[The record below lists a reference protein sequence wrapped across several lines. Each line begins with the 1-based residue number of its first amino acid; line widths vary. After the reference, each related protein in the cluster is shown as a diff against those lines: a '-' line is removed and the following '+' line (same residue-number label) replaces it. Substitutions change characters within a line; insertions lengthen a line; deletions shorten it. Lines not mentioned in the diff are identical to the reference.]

1 MAERLFGTNGVR
13 GVLGTGRFTLRLVHD
28 LSAALAGHFGGG
40 PILVGRDGRASSVPI
55 SRAVR
60 AALSMAGADSTDA
73 GLVPTPCLQYAV
85 KRLGYRGGIMVTA
98 SHNPPEYGGIKP
110 VEADGVE
117 PSRAAEVEIEKRCL
131 EAGSGGPRG
140 RIAGEPP
147 ARPAAVGPPAR
158 LGRIRDGDG
167 GEAVEA
173 YLAGIVSLVDADAI
187 RRRAPA
193 VAIDAGNGAQ
203 AAVAPEL
210 CRRLGC
216 RSVKV
221 VNGGVDPRFPG
232 RGPEPTPENLGG
244 LSRAVAESG
253 ADVGVAFDGDGDRSL
268 FCDERGAVLTGDRS
282 ALLLAGRLLSAS
294 PGSTVVT
301 CLNSGSA
308 IESVAAASGSRV
320 VRTRVGSVEVSR
332 AMAGS
337 GALAGF
343 EENGGFMYGRH
354 NAVRDGAMTL
364 ALVLDLLA
372 SGRAGT
378 LSEAAAALP
387 PSFTAKDKVPCGS
400 ADAARV
406 ALSAMASGHPGADT
420 TDGVKAGLG
429 EGRWVMVR
437 ASGTEPILRVYAEGR
452 SQADLDAIMSE
463 YVGRVRSLAVP

>member
-1 MAERLFGTNGVR
+1 MARLFGTNGIR
-13 GVLGTGRFTLRLVHD
+13 GILGRGALTLQLVHD
-28 LSAALAGHFGGG
+28 MSVALAGHFGGG
-40 PILVGRDGRASSVPI
+40 PVLVGRDGRASSVPI

-60 AALSMAGADSTDA
+60 AALSMAGVDCADA

-117 PSRAAEVEIEKRCL
+117 PSRRAELEIERRYF
-131 EAGSGGPRG
+131 EIEGAPRG
-140 RIAGEPP
+140 SASLPP
-147 ARPAAVGPPAR
+147 GGAAATATSP
-158 LGRIRDGDG
+158 GRIRDGDG
-167 GEAVEA
+167 GEAVET
-173 YLAGIVSLVDADAI
+173 YLDGIVSLVDAGAI
-187 RRRAPA
+187 RRRAPT

-216 RSVKV
+216 RTVV
-221 VNGGVDPRFPG
+221 VNGEIDPGFPG

-244 LSRAVAESG
+244 LSQAVAESG

-282 ALLLAGRLLSAS
+282 ALLLAGRLLSAA

-308 IESVAAASGSRV
+308 IESVAAASNSRV

-332 AMAGS
+332 GMAGR
-337 GALAGF
+337 GALVGF
-343 EENGGFMYGRH
+343 EENGGLVHGRH

-372 SGRAGT
+372 SGRDSA
-378 LSEAAAALP
+378 LSGAAAALP
-387 PSFTAKDKVPCGS
+387 PSFTARDKVPCGS
-400 ADAARV
+400 DGAARV
-406 ALSAMASGHPGADT
+406 ALSAMASGHPDADT
-420 TDGVKAGLG
+420 TDGVKVGLG

-452 SQADLDAIMSE
+452 SRADLDAIMSE
-463 YVGRVRSLAVP
+463 YVGRVRSLAVL

>member
-1 MAERLFGTNGVR
+1 MTERLFGTNGIR
-13 GVLGTGRFTLRLVHD
+13 GILGRGRLTLQLVHD
-28 LSAALAGHFGGG
+28 MSLALAGHFGGG
-40 PILVGRDGRASSVPI
+40 PLLVGRDGRASSVPI

-60 AALSMAGADSTDA
+60 AALSMAGIDCTDA

-110 VEADGVE
+110 VESDGVE
-117 PSRAAEVEIEKRCL
+117 PSRGAELEIERRYF
-131 EAGSGGPRG
+131 EIEVAPRG
-140 RIAGEPP
+140 HGA
-147 ARPAAVGPPAR
+147 AVPAAASQESPSV
-158 LGRIRDGDG
+158 GRIRDGDG
-167 GEAVEA
+167 GEAVDT
-173 YLAGIVSLVDADAI
+173 YLDGIASLVDAAAI
-187 RRRAPA
+187 RRRAPT

-203 AAVAPEL
+203 ANTAPEL

-216 RSVKV
+216 RAVV
-221 VNGGVDPRFPG
+221 VNGEIDAGFPG
-232 RGPEPTPENLGG
+232 RGPEPTPENLGA
-244 LSRAVAESG
+244 LSRAVEQSG

-268 FCDERGAVLTGDRS
+268 FCDERGTVLTGDRS
-282 ALLLAGRLLSAS
+282 ALLLTGRLLSAA

-308 IESVAAASGSRV
+308 IEAAAAASGSRV

-332 AMAGS
+332 AMVEG
-337 GALAGF
+337 GALVGF

-372 SGRAGT
+372 SGAASP
-378 LSEAAAALP
+378 LSAAVAALP

-400 ADAARV
+400 ADAMRV
-406 ALSAMASGHPGADT
+406 AMSAMASGHPGADT
-420 TDGVKAGLG
+420 TDGVKVDLG
-429 EGRWVMVR
+429 EDRWVMVR

-452 SQADLDAIMSE
+452 SQADLDSIMAE
-463 YVGRVRSLAVP
+463 YVGRVRSLVV

>member
-1 MAERLFGTNGVR
+1 MTERLFGTNGIR
-13 GVLGTGRFTLRLVHD
+13 GMLGRGRLTLQFVHD
-28 LSAALAGHFGGG
+28 MSIALAGHFGGG
-40 PILVGRDGRASSVPI
+40 PLLVGRDGRASSVPI

-60 AALSMAGADSTDA
+60 AALSMAGIDCADA

-85 KRLGYRGGIMVTA
+85 KRLGYRGGIMATA

-117 PSRAAEVEIEKRCL
+117 PSRRAEVQIERRYFAI
-131 EAGSGGPRG
+131 ESAPHISSAP
-140 RIAGEPP
+140 PP
-147 ARPAAVGPPAR
+147 AGAAQEPAPAR
-158 LGRIRDGDG
+158 IGRIRDGAG
-167 GEAVEA
+167 GEAVDT
-173 YLAGIVSLVDADAI
+173 YLNGIISLVDAAAI
-187 RRRAPA
+187 RRRAPT

-203 AAVAPEL
+203 ASTAPEL

-216 RSVKV
+216 RTVV
-221 VNGGVDPRFPG
+221 VNGTIDAGFPG

-244 LSRAVAESG
+244 LSRAVSESG

-282 ALLLAGRLLSAS
+282 ALLLAGRLLSAA

-308 IESVAAASGSRV
+308 IESVSAASGSEV

-332 AMAGS
+332 AMVER
-337 GALAGF
+337 GALVGF

-364 ALVLDLLA
+364 ALVLDMLA
-372 SGRAGT
+372 SNAGST
-378 LSEAAAALP
+378 LSGAASALP

-400 ADAARV
+400 ADAMRV
-406 ALSAMASGHPGADT
+406 AMSAMASGHPGADT
-420 TDGVKAGLG
+420 TDGVRVALG

-452 SQADLDAIMSE
+452 SQADLDSIMAE
-463 YVGRVRSLAVP
+463 YVGRVRALVV

>member
-1 MAERLFGTNGVR
+1 MTERLFGTNGIR
-13 GVLGTGRFTLRLVHD
+13 GILGRGRLTLQFVHD
-28 LSAALAGHFGGG
+28 MSLALAGHFGGG
-40 PILVGRDGRASSVPI
+40 PLLVGRDGRASSVPI

-60 AALSMAGADSTDA
+60 AALSMAGIDCADA

-85 KRLGYRGGIMVTA
+85 KRLGYKGGIMVTA

-110 VEADGVE
+110 VKADGVE
-117 PSRAAEVEIEKRCL
+117 PSRKAEVQIEKRYFEIESAPRL
-131 EAGSGGPRG
+131 SSALAPADAAQGSAMPKT
-140 RIAGEPP
+140 
-147 ARPAAVGPPAR
+147 
-158 LGRIRDGDG
+158 GRIRDGAGAEVVDT
-167 GEAVEA
+167 
-173 YLAGIVSLVDADAI
+173 YLEGIMSLVDAAAI
-187 RRRAPA
+187 RRRAPT

-203 AAVAPEL
+203 ANTAPEL

-216 RSVKV
+216 RTVV
-221 VNGGVDPRFPG
+221 VNGTIDAVFPG

-308 IESVAAASGSRV
+308 IESVTAASGSAV

-332 AMAGS
+332 AMVER
-337 GALAGF
+337 GALVGF

-364 ALVLDLLA
+364 ALVLDMLA
-372 SGRAGT
+372 SDAGST
-378 LSEAAAALP
+378 LSGAAAALP

-400 ADAARV
+400 ADAMRV
-406 ALSAMASGHPGADT
+406 AMSAMASGHPGADT
-420 TDGVKAGLG
+420 TDGVRVDLG

-452 SQADLDAIMSE
+452 SQADLVSIMAE
-463 YVGRVRSLAVP
+463 YVGRVRALVV

>member
-1 MAERLFGTNGVR
+1 MTERLFGTNGIR
-13 GVLGTGRFTLRLVHD
+13 GILGSGRLTLQFVHD
-28 LSAALAGHFGGG
+28 MSLALAGHFGGG
-40 PILVGRDGRASSVPI
+40 PLLAGRDGRASSAPI
-55 SRAVR
+55 LRAVR
-60 AALSMAGADSTDA
+60 GALSMAGVDCTDA

-117 PSRAAEVEIEKRCL
+117 PSRQAELEIEGRYRAI
-131 EAGSGGPRG
+131 ESAPRG
-140 RIAGEPP
+140 SCAGIAAAASPGSAP
-147 ARPAAVGPPAR
+147 APV
-158 LGRIRDGDG
+158 GRIRDGG
-167 GEAVEA
+167 NGEAVEA
-173 YLAGIVSLVDADAI
+173 YLDGIASLVDADAI
-187 RRRAPA
+187 RRRALT

-203 AAVAPEL
+203 AATAPEL

-216 RSVKV
+216 RTTV
-221 VNGGVDPRFPG
+221 VNGAIDAGFPG
-232 RGPEPTPENLGG
+232 RGPEPTPENLGT
-244 LSRAVAESG
+244 LSGAVAESG

-294 PGSTVVT
+294 PGSAVVT

-308 IESVAAASGSRV
+308 IESAAAASGSTV

-332 AMAGS
+332 AMAER
-337 GALAGF
+337 GALIGF

-354 NAVRDGAMTL
+354 NEVRDGAMTL

-372 SGRAGT
+372 SDPEST
-378 LSEAAAALP
+378 LSAAAAALP

-400 ADAARV
+400 ADAARAAVSAV
-406 ALSAMASGHPGADT
+406 ASEHPGADT

-429 EGRWVMVR
+429 AGRWVMVR
-437 ASGTEPILRVYAEGR
+437 ASGTEPILRIYAEGR
-452 SQADLDAIMSE
+452 SQADLDSIMSE
-463 YVGRVRSLAVP
+463 YVGRVRALAGR

>member
-1 MAERLFGTNGVR
+1 MARLFGTNGIR
-13 GVLGTGRFTLRLVHD
+13 GILGRGALTLQLVHD
-28 LSAALAGHFGGG
+28 MSVALAGHFGGG
-40 PILVGRDGRASSVPI
+40 PVLVGRDGRASSVPI

-60 AALSMAGADSTDA
+60 AALSMAGVDCTDA

-117 PSRAAEVEIEKRCL
+117 PSRRAELEIEGRYF
-131 EAGSGGPRG
+131 EIEGAPRG
-140 RIAGEPP
+140 SASLPPGGAAGATP
-147 ARPAAVGPPAR
+147 APAPAP
-158 LGRIRDGDG
+158 GRIRDGDG
-167 GEAVEA
+167 GEAVET
-173 YLAGIVSLVDADAI
+173 YLDGIVSLVDAAAI
-187 RRRAPA
+187 RRRAPT

-216 RSVKV
+216 RTV
-221 VNGGVDPRFPG
+221 VLNGEMDPGFPG

-282 ALLLAGRLLSAS
+282 ALLLAGRLLSAA

-308 IESVAAASGSRV
+308 IESVAAASNSRV

-332 AMAGS
+332 EMAGR
-337 GALAGF
+337 GALVGF

-372 SGRAGT
+372 SGRDQT
-378 LSEAAAALP
+378 LSGAAAALP

-400 ADAARV
+400 DDAARV
-406 ALSAMASGHPGADT
+406 ALSAMASGHPNADT
-420 TDGVKAGLG
+420 TDGVKVGLG
-429 EGRWVMVR
+429 EGRWVMIR

-452 SQADLDAIMSE
+452 SRADLDAIMSE